1 MKPSGLLR
9 KSVASKVGADARAV
23 GEGRAPAPQLVA
35 MYAVGDDRSQPSE
48 PAGLTLSLLFR
59 TSQRLQTVL
68 DRCFLTLGTT
78 AQEAAV
84 LLCCANADGISG
96 RGLAEALDK
105 DKGRITRY
113 VDRLVAR
120 RLVTRKVD
128 PRNRSL
134 LIIAPTRR
142 GRRLAPRLKNKFDD
156 IRNQLFAEI
165 PPDDVAQLELRLSQL
180 LVAARRLEAKS
191 VAKEDGV
198 AANR

>member
-9 KSVASKVGADARAV
+9 KSVASKVGADARV
-23 GEGRAPAPQLVA
+23 FSESRVSAPQFVA
-35 MYAVGDDRSQPSE
+35 RYAVGDDRSQTCE

-96 RGLAEALDK
+96 RGLADALDK

-120 RLVTRKVD
+120 RLVTRRVD
-128 PRNRSL
+128 PRNRSVVV
-134 LIIAPTRR
+134 IAPTSR
-142 GRRLAPRLKNKFDD
+142 GRRLAPRLESKFED
-156 IRNQLFAEI
+156 IRYQLFADI

-180 LVAARRLEAKS
+180 LFAAGRLEANS

>member
-1 MKPSGLLR
+1 MKPSGSLR
-9 KSVASKVGADARAV
+9 KSVVSKVGADARAF
-23 GEGRAPAPQLVA
+23 GESRTPAPPFVA
-35 MYAVGDDRSQPSE
+35 RYAVGDDRGQPRE
-48 PAGLTLSLLFR
+48 PADLTLSLLFR

-84 LLCCANADGISG
+84 LLCCANADGISA
-96 RGLAEALDK
+96 RGLADALDK

-142 GRRLAPRLKNKFDD
+142 GRRLAPRLKNKFED

-165 PPDDVAQLELRLSQL
+165 AVKDTARLQVILSQL
-180 LVAARRLEAKS
+180 LSGTRRMAAR
-191 VAKEDGV
+191 EDGT
-198 AANR
+198 ATKTKI

>member
-9 KSVASKVGADARAV
+9 KSAVSKVGADARAV
-23 GEGRAPAPQLVA
+23 GESRAPAPQFVGR
-35 MYAVGDDRSQPSE
+35 YALGDDRGQPSE
-48 PAGLTLSLLFR
+48 PADLTLSLLFR

-120 RLVTRKVD
+120 RLVTRKTN

-134 LIIAPTRR
+134 VVIAPTSR
-142 GRRLAPRLKNKFDD
+142 GRRLAPRLKNKFED

-165 PPDDVAQLELRLSQL
+165 AVKDMARLQVLLSQL
-180 LVAARRLEAKS
+180 LSGARRVAARGAGEATS
-191 VAKEDGV
+191 
-198 AANR
+198 R

>member
-9 KSVASKVGADARAV
+9 KSVASKVGADARAF
-23 GEGRAPAPQLVA
+23 GESSKPAPQFVA
-35 MYAVGDDRSQPSE
+35 RYAVGDDRGQPTE
-48 PAGLTLSLLFR
+48 LADLTLSLLFR

-68 DRCFLTLGTT
+68 DRCFLKLGTT

-96 RGLAEALDK
+96 RGLADALDK

-120 RLVTRKVD
+120 RLVTRKID

-134 LIIAPTRR
+134 LVIAPTSR
-142 GRRLAPRLKNKFDD
+142 GRQLAPRLKNKFED

-165 PPDDVAQLELRLSQL
+165 AVKDTARLQVILSQL
-180 LVAARRLEAKS
+180 LSGTRRMAAR
-191 VAKEDGV
+191 EDGT
-198 AANR
+198 ATKTKI

>member
-1 MKPSGLLR
+1 MKPSGLLL
-9 KSVASKVGADARAV
+9 KSVVPKLGADARAV
-23 GEGRAPAPQLVA
+23 GESRAPAPQSVA
-35 MYAVGDDRSQPSE
+35 RYAVGDDRGQPSE
-48 PAGLTLSLLFR
+48 SADLTLSLLFR

-96 RGLAEALDK
+96 RGLAKALDK

-156 IRNQLFAEI
+156 IRNQLFADI
-165 PPDDVAQLELRLSQL
+165 PPGDVAQLELRLSQL